1 MDSSF
6 NGDFKVVFGNGM
18 ELQPSIDNFT
28 SKLKYGFSKPN
39 IKVHTTPSGNKY
51 IRDKGASDEYEI
63 TIIDPTKALWDDKLS
78 QIVIGSTCTL
88 TPVLLS
94 STQRGVEVV
103 VNSVTPKY
111 AGDNLWSGGVV
122 IKLVTKRLG
131 YGYYNNKIRTD
142 ITNGFA
148 RFSSYITGQTLN
160 LNSNIGDVLFGDTEK
175 VVIMF
180 KVKIPSIGFGGT
192 GKEAKLILDTDASSA
207 GTDNIKVSVK
217 ADGFRLWYRDA
228 VVCFSAVDLL
238 ANIWYTVVTTIDI
251 PANTFSSAYIGKGLS
266 EVPTIQSEVV
276 SSIPTILPANTNSLA
291 SILGVWDFKDVRIFT
306 DTTISEAQ
314 MIEYHNETLDLDS
327 LCRLTLADGSG
338 TIAHDSGGIGTVGQY
353 NGSVENIGYDF
364 WQREDSQ

>member
-1 MDSSF
+1 
-6 NGDFKVVFGNGM
+6 
-18 ELQPSIDNFT
+18 
-28 SKLKYGFSKPN
+28 
-39 IKVHTTPSGNKY
+39 
-51 IRDKGASDEYEI
+51 
-63 TIIDPTKALWDDKLS
+63 
-78 QIVIGSTCTL
+78 VIGSTCTL

-148 RFSSYITGQTLN
+148 
-160 LNSNIGDVLFGDTEK
+160 GDTEK